1 MLPKDRDPRFI
12 TIRRGGTPLDSDD
25 RLRALCQCRTS
36 RVDFAMTREGVQP
49 TPRDENRSA
58 DGAEQN
64 GGGGGETMNDLQAIA
79 DRVEIETLRG
89 EYADAVMM
97 HDYDRFASLFTED
110 AAMRWPHIS
119 REFVGREAIR
129 AAIEQ
134 GQSLWDYF
142 VQTTHPGTIQVEGD
156 TATGRAYIAEFG
168 RLSDGSSHLNYA
180 VYHDRYERT
189 PDGWKFAER
198 LYEIRYVDPS
208 PLAGSAPHATS
219 SS

>member
-134 GQSLWDYF
+134 ARVCGIISCKPRIPARSRSRATLRPAVPTSQSS
-142 VQTTHPGTIQVEGD
+142 G
-156 TATGRAYIAEFG
+156 A
-168 RLSDGSSHLNYA
+168 
-180 VYHDRYERT
+180 
-189 PDGWKFAER
+189 
-198 LYEIRYVDPS
+198 
-208 PLAGSAPHATS
+208 
-219 SS
+219 